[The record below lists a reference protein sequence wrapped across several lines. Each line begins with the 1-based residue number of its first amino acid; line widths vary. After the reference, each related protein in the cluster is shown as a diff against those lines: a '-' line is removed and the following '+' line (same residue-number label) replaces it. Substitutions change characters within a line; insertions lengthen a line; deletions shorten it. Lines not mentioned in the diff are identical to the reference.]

1 MLMHYVNRNIMPR
14 ERERKRQQ
22 SGRFEMHWK
31 FVRPDFGIACDLE
44 WCMKSIWSQ
53 EMNVEALEMDY
64 NWPVTKCENVKLWM
78 CSAVCTAVRMCVW
91 ERVLCHVFRMPDNGS
106 DCVGS
111 LNSFFD
117 LFFIVLIWVHIHWL
131 IFQTECRLQTYK
143 YPAAEAAPAAAA
155 RWMVF
160 VVISVLV
167 HYCFLLTEAHTNTQ
181 FLLLLG
187 SNVSYPFFPLSSQ
200 SLFLIFFFSACF
212 GSCASLVG
220 EHSKTGQH
228 AHTHTNEEMAE
239 FRSHISL
246 SLWLTSQAIIYCN

>member
-1 MLMHYVNRNIMPR
+1 
-14 ERERKRQQ
+14 
-22 SGRFEMHWK
+22 
-31 FVRPDFGIACDLE
+31 
-44 WCMKSIWSQ
+44 
-53 EMNVEALEMDY
+53 
-64 NWPVTKCENVKLWM
+64 
-78 CSAVCTAVRMCVW
+78 
-91 ERVLCHVFRMPDNGS
+91 MPDNGS

-143 YPAAEAAPAAAA
+143 YPAAEAAPAAA

-200 SLFLIFFFSACF
+200 SLFLIFFFPLASAPVPVWL
-212 GSCASLVG
+212 ANTQKLDNM
-220 EHSKTGQH
+220 
-228 AHTHTNEEMAE
+228 HTHTRTKRWLNFVAI
-239 FRSHISL
+239 FHSHSDSHCRRLFIAINTIRKQRVHEVTQLRLGPL
-246 SLWLTSQAIIYCN
+246 SDLKM

>member
-1 MLMHYVNRNIMPR
+1 MWNYECVV
-14 ERERKRQQ
+14 
-22 SGRFEMHWK
+22 RF
-31 FVRPDFGIACDLE
+31 
-44 WCMKSIWSQ
+44 
-53 EMNVEALEMDY
+53 ALQ
-64 NWPVTKCENVKLWM
+64 CE
-78 CSAVCTAVRMCVW
+78 CVW

-143 YPAAEAAPAAAA
+143 YPAAEAAPAAA